1 MRDAKMQFARHL
13 LPSTTPMHQLSSS
26 DRYRLFA
33 QSANEHA
40 IIITDVEGRIMEWS
54 AGAEKLL
61 GWSAAQAIGQ
71 PVLMIYT
78 QEDRDSGA
86 AEAEL
91 SGAKQY
97 GCSSDVRLHL
107 RRDGSTVF
115 CDGIVNQV
123 FADDTTTVVGYGKI
137 MRAAAVAAPDH
148 HAPGGAEQR
157 SFVAALIESVD
168 AGIVVCD
175 RQGRVTF
182 FNQVARDIH
191 EMDAH
196 PLPFEQWARHYHLYR
211 PDGVTLL
218 PCDEV
223 PLYRALHG
231 DTVDNANIV
240 VKTPAGTMRHVRVAG
255 RPVLD
260 GNGQVLGAVI
270 SMHDV
275 TALTAAVIASS
286 RAEDERQRRLAAE
299 QSEARLRKAKEQ
311 LNLATDAAQLG
322 IWTWDAR
329 GTGTWENPRM
339 FDIFNVPSQQA
350 NLRNAYLGA
359 FLVSQ
364 DLERFEHGLRA
375 TVDSGSPLHF
385 TGQFRRLGE
394 PVPRWLELTGVRH
407 TLADSGAV
415 TVIGTAAD
423 ITARRSSEDA
433 LKAAT
438 LRFEATLS
446 AAEVASWIWDIEHDS
461 VVADR
466 NLTKLFGVADE
477 LAPSAPLALYAQAIH
492 PDDRDRVTAEI
503 EHAIAT
509 RAFFSAAYRVK
520 GADGVYR
527 SIIARGRVMYNDAGQ
542 AEVLAGVT
550 VDITRQTEAQTALR
564 EAQERYRTLLS
575 SMDEAFAVVQVV
587 VDAHGV
593 PADYRFEEANDAF
606 RVQSGLIDAAGRTIR
621 ELVPDIEP
629 HWIAIYGKVAL
640 TRQPERFIE
649 HSAAMGY
656 WWDVY
661 AAPIGEPQELRIA
674 IIFTD
679 ITARK
684 KAEDDLRQVA
694 ADLSE
699 ANRRKTEF
707 LATLAHELRNPLAPV
722 RSGLDLLQSPASSPE
737 SKQRVLAIM
746 DRQLKHMV
754 HLIDD
759 LMEISRIN
767 SGKIVLQRAP
777 TDLASVVAQAVDAT
791 RPALEAA
798 HHYLEVC
805 LPAAPVVLDVDAT
818 RTVQILANLLTNA
831 IKYTPAGGRITI
843 TAALDAD
850 LVGIAVQDN
859 GIGIPE
865 ADLERIFDMF
875 GQVAASHGYAQ
886 GGLGIGL
893 ALVRSLVEMHGG
905 RIAVTSPGLNAGAT
919 FTAWLPAY
927 RQPVPVDSEP
937 DSGQAAR
944 AAAADRLSILIA
956 DDNEDAADLL
966 STLLQLDGHDTYVVH
981 DGVDAVKSIAAIL
994 PDLAL
999 VDIGM
1004 PGLNGY
1010 EVAQRIRNM
1019 PGTRHVMLAALTGWG
1034 GEADRQRARD
1044 AGFDSHLT
1052 KPVVLEEIQ
1061 RMINRCISDSS
1072 AVPGRT

>member
-1 MRDAKMQFARHL
+1 
-13 LPSTTPMHQLSSS
+13 MHQLSTS

-33 QSANEHA
+33 QSAYEHA
-40 IIITDVEGRIMEWS
+40 IIITDADGKILEWS
-54 AGAEKLL
+54 AGAQKLL
-61 GWSAAQAIGQ
+61 GWPAAQAVGQ
-71 PVLMIYT
+71 PLLMICT

-86 AEAEL
+86 AQAQL
-91 SGAKQY
+91 SGARQE
-97 GCSSDVRLHL
+97 GCGPDARLYL
-107 RRDGSTVF
+107 RRDGSTVC
-115 CDGIVNQV
+115 CDSTVNPV
-123 FADDTTTVVGYGKI
+123 FADDGTTILGYGMI
-137 MRAAAVAAPDH
+137 MRAAAVA
-148 HAPGGAEQR
+148 
-157 SFVAALIESVD
+157 
-168 AGIVVCD
+168 
-175 RQGRVTF
+175 
-182 FNQVARDIH
+182 
-191 EMDAH
+191 
-196 PLPFEQWARHYHLYR
+196 
-211 PDGVTLL
+211 
-218 PCDEV
+218 
-223 PLYRALHG
+223 
-231 DTVDNANIV
+231 
-240 VKTPAGTMRHVRVAG
+240 
-255 RPVLD
+255 
-260 GNGQVLGAVI
+260 
-270 SMHDV
+270 
-275 TALTAAVIASS
+275 ASS
-286 RAEDERQRRLAAE
+286 RAEDERQRLVAAE

-329 GTGTWENPRM
+329 GAGTWENPRM

-394 PVPRWLELTGVRH
+394 PVPRWIELTGVRQ
-407 TLADSGAV
+407 TLAESGAI

-446 AAEVASWIWDIEHDS
+446 AAEVASWIWDIQHDS

-503 EHAIAT
+503 DHAIAT
-509 RAFFSAAYRVK
+509 RAFFSAVYRVK

-587 VDAHGV
+587 LDAHGV
-593 PADYRFEEANDAF
+593 PADYRFEEVNDAF
-606 RVQSGLIDAAGRTIR
+606 RVQSGLIDAAGQTIR

-661 AAPIGEPQELRIA
+661 AAPIGDPDELRIA

-722 RSGLDLLQSPASSPE
+722 RSGLDLLQSTASSPE
-737 SKQRVLAIM
+737 SKQKVLAMM

-754 HLIDD
+754 RLIDD

-767 SGKIVLQRAP
+767 SGKIVLQRGPA
-777 TDLASVVAQAVDAT
+777 DLASVVSQAVDAT
-791 RPALEAA
+791 RPALDAA
-798 HHYLEVC
+798 HHYLDVT

-831 IKYTPAGGRITI
+831 IKYTPEGGRITI
-843 TAALDAD
+843 TAAADAG
-850 LVGIAVQDN
+850 LVSIAVQDN

-865 ADLERIFDMF
+865 ADLDRIFDMF

-905 RIAVTSPGLNAGAT
+905 RITVTSPGLNAGAT
-919 FTAWLPAY
+919 FTVWLPAY
-927 RQPVPVDSEP
+927 CQHLPVGSAP
-937 DSGQAAR
+937 AAEAGS
-944 AAAADRLSILIA
+944 AAAAHRLSILIA

-966 STLLQLDGHDTYVVH
+966 STLLQLDGHATYVVH

-999 VDIGM
+999 IDIGM

-1019 PGTRHVMLAALTGWG
+1019 PDTRHVMLAALTGWG
-1034 GEADRQRARD
+1034 GAADRQRARE

-1052 KPVVLEEIQ
+1052 KPVVLEDIQ
-1061 RMINRCISDSS
+1061 RLIQRCSRG
-1072 AVPGRT
+1072 APAARGET

>member
-1 MRDAKMQFARHL
+1 
-13 LPSTTPMHQLSSS
+13 MHQLSTS

-33 QSANEHA
+33 QSAYEHA
-40 IIITDVEGRIMEWS
+40 IIITDADGKIMEWS
-54 AGAEKLL
+54 GGAQKLL
-61 GWSAAQAIGQ
+61 GWPAAQAVGQ
-71 PVLMIYT
+71 PLLMICT

-86 AEAEL
+86 AQAQL
-91 SGAKQY
+91 SGARQE
-97 GCSSDVRLHL
+97 GCGPDARLYL
-107 RRDGSTVF
+107 RRDGSTVC
-115 CDGIVNQV
+115 CDSTVNPV
-123 FADDTTTVVGYGKI
+123 FADDGTTILGYGMI
-137 MRAAAVAAPDH
+137 MRAAAVA
-148 HAPGGAEQR
+148 
-157 SFVAALIESVD
+157 
-168 AGIVVCD
+168 
-175 RQGRVTF
+175 
-182 FNQVARDIH
+182 
-191 EMDAH
+191 
-196 PLPFEQWARHYHLYR
+196 
-211 PDGVTLL
+211 
-218 PCDEV
+218 
-223 PLYRALHG
+223 
-231 DTVDNANIV
+231 
-240 VKTPAGTMRHVRVAG
+240 
-255 RPVLD
+255 
-260 GNGQVLGAVI
+260 
-270 SMHDV
+270 
-275 TALTAAVIASS
+275 ASS
-286 RAEDERQRRLAAE
+286 RAEDERQRLVAAE

-329 GTGTWENPRM
+329 GAGTWENPRM

-394 PVPRWLELTGVRH
+394 PVPRWIELTGVRQ
-407 TLADSGAV
+407 TLAESGAI

-446 AAEVASWIWDIEHDS
+446 AAEVASWIWDIQHDS

-503 EHAIAT
+503 DHAIAT
-509 RAFFSAAYRVK
+509 RAFFSAVYRVK

-587 VDAHGV
+587 LDAHGV
-593 PADYRFEEANDAF
+593 PADYRFEEVNDAF
-606 RVQSGLIDAAGRTIR
+606 RVQSGLIDAAGQTIR

-640 TRQPERFIE
+640 TRQPERFNE

-661 AAPIGEPQELRIA
+661 AAPIGDPDELRIA

-722 RSGLDLLQSPASSPE
+722 RSGLDLLQSTASSPE
-737 SKQRVLAIM
+737 SKQKVLAMM

-754 HLIDD
+754 RLIDD

-767 SGKIVLQRAP
+767 SGKIVLRRGPA
-777 TDLASVVAQAVDAT
+777 DLASVVSQAVDAT
-791 RPALEAA
+791 RPALDAA
-798 HHYLEVC
+798 HHYLDVT

-831 IKYTPAGGRITI
+831 IKYTPEGGRITI
-843 TAALDAD
+843 TAAADAG
-850 LVGIAVQDN
+850 LVSIAVQDN

-865 ADLERIFDMF
+865 ADLDRIFDMF

-905 RIAVTSPGLNAGAT
+905 RITVTSPGLNAGAT
-919 FTAWLPAY
+919 FTVWLPAY
-927 RQPVPVDSEP
+927 CQHLPVGSAP
-937 DSGQAAR
+937 AAEAGS
-944 AAAADRLSILIA
+944 AAAAHRLSILIA

-966 STLLQLDGHDTYVVH
+966 STLLQLDGHATYVVH

-999 VDIGM
+999 IDIGM

-1019 PGTRHVMLAALTGWG
+1019 PDTRHVMLAALTGWG
-1034 GEADRQRARD
+1034 GAADRQRARE

-1052 KPVVLEEIQ
+1052 KPVVLEDIQ
-1061 RMINRCISDSS
+1061 RLIQRCSRG
-1072 AVPGRT
+1072 APAARGET